1 MEDTIVAISTTVGVG
16 AISIIRVSGKDS
28 IKIVNKI
35 CDIDLEN
42 KKSHTINYG
51 HILDKKEVVDEVL
64 ISIMKAPKTFT
75 TEDIVEINCHGG
87 IAVTNKVLELLLING
102 CRLAEPGEFTKRA
115 FLNGRIDLLEA
126 DGIMDMINAK
136 TESARKL
143 AMNSINGSLS
153 QKIRQIRDSLLEIE
167 ANINVNI
174 DYPEYE
180 DIEQI
185 TNEQILPK
193 IDMVQNQI
201 KELIQ
206 TSKNGQLIKEG
217 IKTAIIGKP
226 NVGKSS
232 LLNALLEEEKAIVTN
247 IPGTTRDIVEGT
259 INLDGILLNI
269 IDTAGIRETSDLVES
284 IGVQK
289 SLEYIEKADLIIY
302 LLNNNDKVTEE
313 DIEILNKIKQKNH
326 IIVINKIDLDME
338 IDLNLLNSENIVKM
352 SIKNNEGIKELKDKI
367 KQIYNLEQIELGD
380 FTYLSN
386 TKDVAIL
393 QQGLEKI
400 VEIKKGIKENY
411 PIDIIEID
419 IKNLWESLGL
429 ITGDTYQDELIDA
442 LFSKFCLGK

>member
-1 MEDTIVAISTTVGVG
+1 MEDTITAISTTIGVG
-16 AISIIRVSGKDS
+16 AISIIRVSGKES

-51 HILDKKEVVDEVL
+51 HIFDNDKMIDEVL
-64 ISIMKAPKTFT
+64 ISVMKGPKTFT
-75 TEDIVEINCHGG
+75 MEDIVEINCHGG

-102 CRLAEPGEFTKRA
+102 CRLAQPGEFTKRA

-136 TESARKL
+136 TESARKM
-143 AMNSINGSLS
+143 AINSINGSLS
-153 QKIRQIRDSLLEIE
+153 QKIRQIRDELLEIE

-193 IDMVQNQI
+193 IDMVENKI

-247 IPGTTRDIVEGT
+247 IPGTTRDVVEGI

-284 IGVQK
+284 IGVKK

-302 LLNNNDKVTEE
+302 LLNNNEEITKE
-313 DIEILNKIKQKNH
+313 DIDILSQIQNKSH
-326 IIVINKIDLDME
+326 IVVINKMDLDSK
-338 IDLNLLNSENIVKM
+338 IDFNLLNSENIIKM
-352 SIKNNEGIKELKDKI
+352 SIKNNDGLMELKNKIKE
-367 KQIYNLEQIELGD
+367 IYNLEQIELGD

-393 QQGLEKI
+393 RKCLEKI
-400 VEIKKGIKENY
+400 VEIKNGIKENY

-419 IKNLWESLGL
+419 IKNLWDSLGL